1 MELLLERK
9 YCKKE
14 YTIGNLYIN
23 GVFYCNIL
31 EDTVRD
37 FNKNGIFDCGEIKIK
52 GNTAIPY
59 GEYDIIVTYSPK
71 FKRELPIL
79 LNVPAFD
86 GIRIHR
92 GNTNKDTAGCL
103 LPGENKE
110 RGKVINST
118 KYELDLTN
126 KIKSELSKGKKV
138 KIKIV

>member
-52 GNTAIPY
+52 GSTAIPY

-92 GNTNKDTAGCL
+92 GNTNKDTKGCL

-126 KIKSELSKGKKV
+126 KIKTELSKGKKV

>member
-1 MELLLERK
+1 MKLLLERK

-52 GNTAIPY
+52 GSTAIPY

-92 GNTNKDTAGCL
+92 GNTNKDTEGCL

-126 KIKSELSKGKKV
+126 KIKTELSKGKKV

>member
-52 GNTAIPY
+52 GSTAIPY

-92 GNTNKDTAGCL
+92 GNTNKDTEGCL

-126 KIKSELSKGKKV
+126 KIKTELSKGKKV

>member
-31 EDTVRD
+31 EDPVRD

-52 GNTAIPY
+52 GSTAIPY
-59 GEYDIIVTYSPK
+59 GEYNIIVTYSPK

-92 GNTNKDTAGCL
+92 GNTNKDTEGCL

-126 KIKSELSKGKKV
+126 KIKTELSKGKKV

>member
-1 MELLLERK
+1 MNLLLDRR

-14 YTIGNLYIN
+14 YTIGNLYID

-37 FNKNGIFDCGEIKIK
+37 FNKNGIFDCGEVKIK

-79 LNVPAFD
+79 LNVPAFE

-92 GNTNKDTAGCL
+92 GNTNKDTEGCL

-110 RGKVINST
+110 KGKVINST

-126 KIKSELSKGKKV
+126 KIKTELSKGKKV
-138 KIKIV
+138 KIEIV

>member
-37 FNKNGIFDCGEIKIK
+37 FNKNGILDCGEIKIK
-52 GNTAIPY
+52 GSTAIPY
-59 GEYDIIVTYSPK
+59 GKYDIIVTYSPK

-92 GNTNKDTAGCL
+92 GNTNKDTEGCL

-126 KIKSELSKGKKV
+126 KIKSELLKGKKV
-138 KIKIV
+138 TIEIV

>member
-1 MELLLERK
+1 MNLLLDRR

-14 YTIGNLYIN
+14 YTIGNLYID

-37 FNKNGIFDCGEIKIK
+37 FNKNGIFDCGEVKIK

-92 GNTNKDTAGCL
+92 GNTNKDTEGCL

-110 RGKVINST
+110 KGKVINST

-126 KIKSELSKGKKV
+126 KIKTELSKGKKV
-138 KIKIV
+138 KIEIV

>member
-92 GNTNKDTAGCL
+92 GNTNKDTEGCL

-126 KIKSELSKGKKV
+126 KIKTELSKGKKV